1 MDDNCYERSA
11 HTSDG
16 FTHGYYWKTGKVE
29 IHTEKLLPQGFEV
42 NMNHHQQLGGGY
54 DGDNSTARG
63 HQDYWSRPHD
73 YHGGA
78 GATGSGSGT
87 TGRGGV
93 APTGPVTGMNAYSPK
108 SKLGSLFDGHGTDAS
123 LGGSGGSGIGRD
135 LGYGYD
141 DDHFRPGGSAYLPA
155 DPAHSSLP
163 NGVGGA
169 RTGRKLPN
177 PTRNGKRQL
186 PQPKGGGV
194 FGSAGDF
201 RSKAPAVRKLPIPQ
215 RNPKTINPTGPQ
227 PPLIDNFNIDLS
239 VKLQHLKIAPDSR
252 CMDDNCYERS
262 AHTSDGFT
270 HGYYWKTGKVEIHT
284 EKLLPQGFEVNM
296 NHHQQLGGGYDGDNS
311 TARGHQDYWSRPHD
325 YHGGAGATGSGSGTT
340 GRGGVAP
347 TGPVTGMNAYSPK
360 SKLGSLFDG
369 HGTDASLGGS
379 GGSGIGRDLGY
390 GYDDDHFRPGGSA
403 YLPADPAHS
412 SLPNGVG
419 GARTGRKLPNPTRNG
434 KRQLPQ
440 PKGGG
445 VFGSAGDFRSKAP
458 AVRKLPIPQ
467 RNPKTINPTGPQ
479 PPLIDNFN
487 IDLSVKARK
496 SISGPI
502 DDDSLKR
509 LNSNI
514 FGNSINYF
522 CDLSQN
528 KENFITTSSFY
539 VNDDDTD
546 DYCYSDFFMTSSIT
560 LSSRKIKKLPKIQ
573 NIANHPRSS
582 QSMSFIAADVNAAYR
597 NFSLVAEAPYND
609 GYAPADEYADGR
621 GLPAPPVASQSPGY
635 CNHNPIYSEQLDS
648 SNSTDVGALMLN
660 GGLGMKPPAGSSG
673 APKKQLPSIQPPVH
687 ESLGYPYK
695 QQHYPTGAS
704 RDEPAGH
711 GMLPNGHKEY
721 APRPTLM
728 NDRVTALKS
737 RSRSSTPVSSSGGSS
752 SRSDYSGGVSTRQQQ
767 QQQQQQQSSFD
778 QGYDA
783 MSHVPVTSSSST
795 PKLLPSKP
803 ASKNQGSYLAGS
815 PDKKPPLRRS
825 PDRTLDGMYYHDE
838 SVDPYLLSPE
848 QSTMP
853 KESKEPVYEPH
864 RTSNYDQLDDA
875 VSGTGPEL
883 YDDDRYG
890 DEDRLPGE
898 PPTAKKLPKVS
909 HQSDGL
915 TLKKQLHFFD
925 EREECFDEELEEL
938 EQANAAKQ
946 GGNVTAGSGVGGAGL
961 LVGAS
966 AGTNA
971 LLEHGY
977 DAKADKLE
985 QLTGAIPGS
994 QGAGGVGVPG
1004 TGGTGLGPGVPSA
1017 TTDAT
1022 GVNDLSKDITQQQQQ
1037 GKRENFNARDK
1048 WLWAYDQIINVSTS
1062 CYILHGDRVD

>member
-16 FTHGYYWKTGKVE
+16 FTHGYYWQTGKLE
-29 IHTEKLLPQGFEV
+29 IHTDNLVPQGFEL
-42 NMNHHQQLGGGY
+42 NMNHHHQLGAGY
-54 DGDNSTARG
+54 DGDGAKGS
-63 HQDYWSRPHD
+63 DYWGRPND
-73 YHGGA
+73 YHHHGGGGTAGGPSGRMGTGGA
-78 GATGSGSGT
+78 VGGSALPGI
-87 TGRGGV
+87 
-93 APTGPVTGMNAYSPK
+93 APFSPK
-108 SKLGSLFDGHGTDAS
+108 AKLGSLFDGTAADGA
-123 LGGSGGSGIGRD
+123 LGSSSAGGGAGLPGRE

-141 DDHFRPGGSAYLPA
+141 EDHFRPGGSAYLPP

-186 PQPKGGGV
+186 PQPKAGGV

-201 RSKAPAVRKLPIPQ
+201 RSKAGTAVRKLPVPQ
-215 RNPKTINPTGPQ
+215 RNPKSVNP
-227 PPLIDNFNIDLS
+227 
-239 VKLQHLKIAPDSR
+239 A
-252 CMDDNCYERS
+252 
-262 AHTSDGFT
+262 
-270 HGYYWKTGKVEIHT
+270 
-284 EKLLPQGFEVNM
+284 
-296 NHHQQLGGGYDGDNS
+296 
-311 TARGHQDYWSRPHD
+311 
-325 YHGGAGATGSGSGTT
+325 
-340 GRGGVAP
+340 
-347 TGPVTGMNAYSPK
+347 
-360 SKLGSLFDG
+360 
-369 HGTDASLGGS
+369 
-379 GGSGIGRDLGY
+379 
-390 GYDDDHFRPGGSA
+390 
-403 YLPADPAHS
+403 
-412 SLPNGVG
+412 
-419 GARTGRKLPNPTRNG
+419 
-434 KRQLPQ
+434 
-440 PKGGG
+440 
-445 VFGSAGDFRSKAP
+445 
-458 AVRKLPIPQ
+458 
-467 RNPKTINPTGPQ
+467 GPQ

-573 NIANHPRSS
+573 NIANHPRPS

-597 NFSLVAEAPYND
+597 NFSLVAEAPYSD
-609 GYAPADEYADGR
+609 AAYGHQAGEYADVR
-621 GLPAPPVASQSPGY
+621 GLPTPPVSQQHQQQSAPAF
-635 CNHNPIYSEQLDS
+635 CNHNPIYSEQLDA

-660 GGLGMKPPAGSSG
+660 GGLGVK
-673 APKKQLPSIQPPVH
+673 APSAAKKQLPSIQQPQPAH

-704 RDEPAGH
+704 RDDPAGH

-721 APRPTLM
+721 ARPTLM

-752 SRSDYSGGVSTRQQQ
+752 SRSDYSGGAGTRS
-767 QQQQQQQSSFD
+767 QQQQQQSPFD

-783 MSHVPVTSSSST
+783 MNHVPVTSGSSA

-803 ASKNQGSYLAGS
+803 ATSKGGYLAGS

-825 PDRTLDGMYYHDE
+825 PDYYHDE
-838 SVDPYLLSPE
+838 PVDPYLLSPD
-848 QSTMP
+848 QPSLP
-853 KESKEPVYEPH
+853 KEAKEYDAH
-864 RTSNYDQLDDA
+864 RANSYDQLDDA
-875 VSGTGPEL
+875 ASGTGTDL
-883 YDDDRYG
+883 YDDDRYAI
-890 DEDRLPGE
+890 DEE
-898 PPTAKKLPKVS
+898 PPTAKKLPKVT
-909 HQSDGL
+909 HPADGL

-946 GGNVTAGSGVGGAGL
+946 SGTNGAAGSGGGSVGSGL

-977 DAKADKLE
+977 DAKADKLD
-985 QLTGAIPGS
+985 QLTADGTGS
-994 QGAGGVGVPG
+994 GGAGAAVVGASGTPDPAGV
-1004 TGGTGLGPGVPSA
+1004 T
-1017 TTDAT
+1017 
-1022 GVNDLSKDITQQQQQ
+1022 DLSKDITQQQQQ

-1048 WLWAYDQIINVSTS
+1048 WLWAYDQIIN
-1062 CYILHGDRVD
+1062 

>member
-1 MDDNCYERSA
+1 MEGMDDNCYERSA

-16 FTHGYYWKTGKVE
+16 FTHGYYWKTGKLE

-42 NMNHHQQLGGGY
+42 NMNHHQQLGGGGY
-54 DGDNSTARG
+54 DGDTGRTN
-63 HQDYWSRPHD
+63 HQDYWSRPND
-73 YHGGA
+73 YHHGGA
-78 GATGSGSGT
+78 TGGAGPGT
-87 TGRGGV
+87 TGRLG
-93 APTGPVTGMNAYSPK
+93 TGIGTSGPGHSSLNAYSPK
-108 SKLGSLFDGHGTDAS
+108 SKLGSLFDGHTTADGA
-123 LGGSGGSGIGRD
+123 LGGGSAGRE

-141 DDHFRPGGSAYLPA
+141 DDHFRPTGSSAYLPQ

-177 PTRNGKRQL
+177 PTQRNGKRQL
-186 PQPKGGGV
+186 PQPKGGGGGGV
-194 FGSAGDF
+194 YGSAGDF

-215 RNPKTINPTGPQ
+215 RNPKSINP
-227 PPLIDNFNIDLS
+227 S
-239 VKLQHLKIAPDSR
+239 
-252 CMDDNCYERS
+252 
-262 AHTSDGFT
+262 
-270 HGYYWKTGKVEIHT
+270 
-284 EKLLPQGFEVNM
+284 
-296 NHHQQLGGGYDGDNS
+296 
-311 TARGHQDYWSRPHD
+311 
-325 YHGGAGATGSGSGTT
+325 
-340 GRGGVAP
+340 
-347 TGPVTGMNAYSPK
+347 
-360 SKLGSLFDG
+360 
-369 HGTDASLGGS
+369 
-379 GGSGIGRDLGY
+379 
-390 GYDDDHFRPGGSA
+390 
-403 YLPADPAHS
+403 
-412 SLPNGVG
+412 
-419 GARTGRKLPNPTRNG
+419 
-434 KRQLPQ
+434 
-440 PKGGG
+440 
-445 VFGSAGDFRSKAP
+445 
-458 AVRKLPIPQ
+458 
-467 RNPKTINPTGPQ
+467 GPQ

-573 NIANHPRSS
+573 NIANHPRPS

-609 GYAPADEYADGR
+609 TGYTPADEYADGR
-621 GLPAPPVASQSPGY
+621 GLPAPPVGSNSQQQPLPGY

-648 SNSTDVGALMLN
+648 SNSTDVGALMMN
-660 GGLGMKPPAGSSG
+660 GGLGMKPPSTSG
-673 APKKQLPSIQPPVH
+673 TPKKQLPSIQPPVH

-695 QQHYPTGAS
+695 QQHYPTGPAS
-704 RDEPAGH
+704 RDESTGH

-721 APRPTLM
+721 APSRPTLM

-752 SRSDYSGGVSTRQQQ
+752 SRSDYSSGGGAGSTRQQQ
-767 QQQQQQQSSFD
+767 SQQQQQQSPFD

-783 MSHVPVTSSSST
+783 MSHVPVTSASST

-803 ASKNQGSYLAGS
+803 ATKSSYLASS

-825 PDRTLDGMYYHDE
+825 PDRTMDGMYYHDD

-848 QSTMP
+848 QSTLA
-853 KESKEPVYEPH
+853 KESKESVYGDSH
-864 RTSNYDQLDDA
+864 RSNYDQLDDA
-875 VSGTGPEL
+875 ASASGGHEL

-898 PPTAKKLPKVS
+898 PPTAKKLPKVA

-946 GGNVTAGSGVGGAGL
+946 GANAIVTGSGGVGSNL

-977 DAKADKLE
+977 DAKADKLD
-985 QLTGAIPGS
+985 QLAGSIPGS
-994 QGAGGVGVPG
+994 QVSGGGAGAG
-1004 TGGTGLGPGVPSA
+1004 TGGTGTGVPAAS
-1017 TTDAT
+1017 T
-1022 GVNDLSKDITQQQQQ
+1022 GDGTGANDLSKDITQQQQQ

-1048 WLWAYDQIINVSTS
+1048 WLWAYDQIINVSRTLV
-1062 CYILHGDRVD
+1062 I